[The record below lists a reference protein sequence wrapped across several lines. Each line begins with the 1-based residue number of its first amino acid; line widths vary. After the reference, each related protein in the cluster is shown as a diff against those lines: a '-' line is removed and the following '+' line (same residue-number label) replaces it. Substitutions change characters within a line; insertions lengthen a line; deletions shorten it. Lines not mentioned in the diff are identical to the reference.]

1 MLFYLKIPA
10 WKILFI
16 YKNIYLQLPNLAM
29 IEAFF
34 ESNLH
39 EIPNAF
45 VSYRIELWN
54 LPLIFKQ
61 LSY

>member
-1 MLFYLKIPA
+1 ME
-10 WKILFI
+10 
-16 YKNIYLQLPNLAM
+16 NIFYLQLPNLAM

>member
-10 WKILFI
+10 WKIYFI
-16 YKNIYLQLPNLAM
+16 YNYNLAM

-34 ESNLH
+34 ENNLH

-61 LSY
+61 LSH

>member
-1 MLFYLKIPA
+1 ME
-10 WKILFI
+10 
-16 YKNIYLQLPNLAM
+16 NIFYLQLPNLAM

-39 EIPNAF
+39 EIQNAF